1 MSTINC
7 DEKPLKELRQA
18 VLKKHGKLHGALK
31 IEFDIA
37 LSEHIKKLKNEIE
50 QKGE

>member
-1 MSTINC
+1 MANAYINP
-7 DEKPLKELRQA
+7 KTLLIFKEL